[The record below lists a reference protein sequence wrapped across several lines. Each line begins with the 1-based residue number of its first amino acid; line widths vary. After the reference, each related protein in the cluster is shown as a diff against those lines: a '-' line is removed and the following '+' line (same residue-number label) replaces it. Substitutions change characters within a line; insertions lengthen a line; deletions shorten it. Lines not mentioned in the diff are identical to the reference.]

1 LRQLEQS
8 LKPVKPGFWTTIPG
22 FLASHQV
29 PLDLAQLDMQ
39 SFAEACGHFGHCW
52 GEWWGEM

>member
-1 LRQLEQS
+1 
-8 LKPVKPGFWTTIPG
+8 VKPGFWTTIPG